1 MEPLR
6 LLACRARA
14 EEGAALAAALGLPLA
29 LYDAAPCGPAGD
41 ALDDGPGDARQ
52 DARGELPRQSRGDTR
67 GSRHPDPL
75 RDTLRALP
83 EAGAALVLEPEGL
96 GLYAL
101 DLPGSGPVRV
111 QLDEGSLGFRLT
123 AERARHEAVVK
134 ACGLLKA
141 PGPWRVFDATAGLL
155 RDACVLAAAG
165 AEVWVGERSPVI
177 AALVA
182 DGLARAAAEPALQEL
197 VARLHFQPGDS
208 RERLLALARADAAAR
223 PAVVYLDPMF
233 PHRDKSALVKKEMR
247 VFRTVVGEDA
257 DADDLLAPALAAA
270 TRRVVVKRPRHAPWL
285 AGRKPS
291 LAQEGKSARFD
302 IYLVPAAG

>member
-1 MEPLR
+1 MGPLR
-6 LLACRARA
+6 LLACRLRA
-14 EEGAALAAALGLPLA
+14 TEGEPLAVALGLPLA
-29 LYDAAPCGPAGD
+29 IYDG
-41 ALDDGPGDARQ
+41 ALKDVL
-52 DARGELPRQSRGDTR
+52 RG
-67 GSRHPDPL
+67 
-75 RDTLRALP
+75 LP
-83 EAGAALVLEPEGL
+83 EEGAALVLEPEAL

-101 DLPGSGPVRV
+101 DLPGSGAVRV

-141 PGPWRVFDATAGLL
+141 PGPVTVFDATAGQL

-182 DGLARAAAEPALQEL
+182 DGLARAATDPALREL
-197 VARLHFQPGDS
+197 LARLHFQPGDS
-208 RERLLALARADAAAR
+208 LARLEALAGEARR

-247 VFRTVVGEDA
+247 VFRSVVGEDTDA
-257 DADDLLAPALAAA
+257 DALLAPALRAA

-302 IYLVPAAG
+302 IYLVPAAAEASSRTETPA

>member
-1 MEPLR
+1 MGPLC
-6 LLACRARA
+6 LLACRARL
-14 EEGAALAAALGLPLA
+14 EEGEVLGAALGLPPSPYDGA
-29 LYDAAPCGPAGD
+29 LK
-41 ALDDGPGDARQ
+41 
-52 DARGELPRQSRGDTR
+52 EV
-67 GSRHPDPL
+67 
-75 RDTLRALP
+75 LRALP
-83 EAGAALVLEPEGL
+83 EEGAALVLEPEGL

-101 DLPGSGPVRV
+101 DMPGSGAVRV
-111 QLDEGSLGFRLT
+111 QLDEGSLGFRLS

-134 ACGLLKA
+134 ACGLLKIQ
-141 PGPWRVFDATAGLL
+141 GPVTVFDATAGLL

-182 DGLARAAAEPALQEL
+182 DGLARAAADPALREL
-197 VARLHFQPGDS
+197 TRRLHFQPGDS
-208 RERLLALARADAAAR
+208 CERLLALAEAAER

-247 VFRTVVGEDA
+247 LFRTVVGEDPDA
-257 DADDLLAPALAAA
+257 DALLAPALRAA

-285 AGRKPS
+285 GGRKPA

-302 IYLVPAAG
+302 IYLVPGVAPASTSDAGA

>member
-1 MEPLR
+1 MGPLR
-6 LLACRARA
+6 LLACRLRA
-14 EEGAALAAALGLPLA
+14 AEGETLAVALGLPLA
-29 LYDAAPCGPAGD
+29 TYDGTLKD
-41 ALDDGPGDARQ
+41 V
-52 DARGELPRQSRGDTR
+52 
-67 GSRHPDPL
+67 L
-75 RDTLRALP
+75 RSLP
-83 EAGAALVLEPEGL
+83 EEGAALVLETGGL

-101 DLPGSGPVRV
+101 DLPGSGAVRV

-141 PGPWRVFDATAGLL
+141 PGPVTVFDATAGLL

-182 DGLARAAAEPALQEL
+182 DGLARAAADPALREL
-197 VARLHFQPGDS
+197 LARLHFQPGDS
-208 RERLLALARADAAAR
+208 LAQLEALAGSERR

-247 VFRTVVGEDA
+247 VFRSVVGEDTDA
-257 DADDLLAPALAAA
+257 DALLAPALRAA

-285 AGRKPS
+285 AGRKPA

-302 IYLVPAAG
+302 IYLVPAVAEAPPRTETLA